1 MEEQKKWAKTILEK
15 IDEKLQIIVP
25 HSKNKIPYTTVDGVH
40 TDYTE
45 KDISWWTNGFWPGMM
60 WLMYRATGKE
70 LYKEAG
76 KITEEKLDS
85 ALEQFTALHHDVGFM
100 WLPSAVA
107 DYRLTGNNRAKERGL
122 HAATILAGRFNP
134 NGNFIRAWNH
144 ETEGDGRGWV
154 IIDSMMNIPILYW
167 ASDETRDPRFR
178 QIAMKHAD
186 TVMNNFVRPD
196 GSVKHIVEFNPES
209 GEYVKNYTG
218 QGYSENSS
226 WTRGQA
232 WALYGFVLSYIHTGK
247 QEYLDTAK
255 RVAHYF
261 ISNLREDIIPPCDF
275 RSPKEPLYRDTTA
288 GMCAV
293 CGMIEIA
300 KNVSEFEKELY
311 LNPAIEM
318 LKTVNEKYC
327 NWNDDEDSIVQMGT
341 EAYHFGEKN
350 IPIIYADFYFIE
362 ALLKLSGDEYLIW

>member
-1 MEEQKKWAKTILEK
+1 MTEYRNWADAVLKKLDKKLK
-15 IDEKLQIIVP
+15 IVVP
-25 HSKNKIPYTTVDGVH
+25 HSKNKIPYTTVNGEH
-40 TDYTE
+40 TDYAQ

-60 WLMYRATGKE
+60 WMMYQATGDE
-70 LYKEAG
+70 MYKEAG
-76 KITEEKLDS
+76 EITEQKLDA
-85 ALEQFTALHHDVGFM
+85 ALEKFTFLHHDVGFM

-107 DYRLTGNNRAKERGL
+107 DYRITGNERSKERGL

-167 ASDETRDPRFR
+167 ASDETGDPRFR
-178 QIAMKHAD
+178 QIAMRHAD
-186 TVMNNFVRPD
+186 TVMENFVRPD
-196 GSVKHIVEFNPES
+196 GSVKHIVEFNPET

-218 QGYSENSS
+218 QGYDEGSS

-247 QEYLDTAK
+247 KEYLDTAK

-261 ISNLREDIIPPCDF
+261 ISNLRDDIIPPCDF
-275 RSPKEPLYRDTTA
+275 RSPKEPLYRDSTA

-293 CGMIEIA
+293 CGLIEIA
-300 KNVSEFEKELY
+300 KAVPELEKSLY
-311 LNPAIEM
+311 LEPAVEM
-318 LKTVNEKYC
+318 LKTVDEMYC

-362 ALLKLSGDEYLIW
+362 AMLKLSGNDMLMW